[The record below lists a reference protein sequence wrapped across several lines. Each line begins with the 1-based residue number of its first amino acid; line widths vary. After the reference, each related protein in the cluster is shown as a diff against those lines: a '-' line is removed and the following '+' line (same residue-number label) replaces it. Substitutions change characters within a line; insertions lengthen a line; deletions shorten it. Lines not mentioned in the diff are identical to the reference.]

1 MTPRSNSGPGTGQL
15 TLGGSGSPARV
26 RGELTA
32 VVALV
37 GVTAVWGS
45 TFVVVKDAV
54 ERMAVMD
61 FLAWRFVIAA
71 LAMLIVRPGAVL
83 TLTSRERG
91 RGVLL
96 GLALGA
102 GYVAQTFGLERTP
115 ATVSGF
121 ITGLFVVF
129 TPLCAG
135 LLLRKRVGGTAWVAV
150 ALATGG
156 LALLSLHGLSI
167 GRGEAIT
174 LLCALAF
181 ALHIVGLG
189 EWATSANA
197 YGLAV
202 LQTGTV
208 GVLSLAVSAPDTL
221 APPPDAKVWGAV
233 LLTAIAA
240 TAVAFFVQTWAQAH
254 LHPTRA
260 AVVMTME
267 PVFAG
272 VFGVTLGGDDLTA
285 RMVFGALLVLGAMYL
300 VELGPR
306 RGADAA
312 VPRLEA

>member
-1 MTPRSNSGPGTGQL
+1 MTGSRRS
-15 TLGGSGSPARV
+15 SPA
-26 RGELTA
+26 A
-32 VVALV
+32 VATLALV

-45 TFVVVKDAV
+45 TFVVVKDAI

-61 FLAWRFVIAA
+61 FLAWRFAIAA
-71 LAMLIVRPGAVL
+71 LVMLVLRPRSLARLGAA
-83 TLTSRERG
+83 ER
-91 RGVLL
+91 RHGVLL
-96 GLALGA
+96 GLALGG

-135 LLLRKRVGGTAWVAV
+135 LLLRRRVGGTAWAAVAV
-150 ALATGG
+150 ATAG
-156 LALLSLHGLSI
+156 LALLSLHGLSV
-167 GRGEAIT
+167 GRGESIT

-189 EWATSANA
+189 EWATAETA

-208 GVLSLAVSAPDTL
+208 AVVSVVISAPDTL
-221 APPPDAKVWGAV
+221 APPPDAKVWAAV

-254 LHPTRA
+254 LPPTRA

-272 VFGVTLGGDDLTA
+272 LFGVTFGGDDLTT
-285 RMVFGALLVLGAMYL
+285 RTVLGALLVLAAMYL

-306 RGADAA
+306 RGAEGA
-312 VPRLEA
+312 VQRLET

>member
-1 MTPRSNSGPGTGQL
+1 MNAARLRSPEAVGT
-15 TLGGSGSPARV
+15 
-26 RGELTA
+26 
-32 VVALV
+32 VALV

-54 ERMAVMD
+54 ERMPVMD
-61 FLAWRFVIAA
+61 FLAWRFA
-71 LAMLIVRPGAVL
+71 LAAVAMAVLRPGAVAAL
-83 TLTSRERG
+83 GREG
-91 RGVLL
+91 RQHGVVL
-96 GLALGA
+96 GLALAA
-102 GYVAQTFGLERTP
+102 GYVAQTFGLKRTP

-135 LLLRKRVGGTAWVAV
+135 MLLRRRVDPASWLGVGVATA
-150 ALATGG
+150 G
-156 LALLSLHGLSI
+156 LALLSLHGLSV

-174 LLCALAF
+174 LLCALSF

-189 EWATSANA
+189 EWSTARDA

-202 LQTGTV
+202 VQLSTV
-208 GVLSLAVSAPDTL
+208 AVVCAVAAAPDTL

-233 LLTAIAA
+233 LLTALAA
-240 TAVAFFVQTWAQAH
+240 TAVGFFVQTWAQAH
-254 LHPTRA
+254 LAPTRA

-272 VFGVTLGGDDLTA
+272 VFGVSLGGDDLTA
-285 RMVFGALLVLGAMYL
+285 RVVFGALLVLGAMFL

-306 RGADAA
+306 HSAD
-312 VPRLEA
+312 VQIERLET